1 MDIKKKAITSWIQ
14 LGLYC
19 VLILVQSTLQLP
31 MKQFHQADK
40 LAHFIAYAIL
50 GVLVFRALRF
60 IPLGDKVFFRVI
72 LAVIISGFVGL
83 SDEILQVFV
92 PTRTLDR
99 NDLYFDVA
107 GCFTGIMVY
116 IFYKMN
122 RNKHNDGGDL

>member
-1 MDIKKKAITSWIQ
+1 MDTKKKAITSWIQ

-19 VLILVQSTLQLP
+19 ILILGQSTLPLN
-31 MKQFHQADK
+31 MKQFHHADK
-40 LAHFIAYAIL
+40 LAHFVAYAVL

-60 IPLGDKVFFRVI
+60 IPLGDKVFLRVVM
-72 LAVIISGFVGL
+72 AVIISGFVGM

-99 NDLYFDVA
+99 NDLYYDVV

-116 IFYKMN
+116 ILYKVK
-122 RNKHNDGGDL
+122 RNKKNDDGDS

>member
-1 MDIKKKAITSWIQ
+1 MDTKKKAITSWIQ

-19 VLILVQSTLQLP
+19 VLILGQSTLQLP
-31 MKQFHQADK
+31 IKQIHHADK
-40 LAHFIAYAIL
+40 LAHFVAYAVL

-60 IPLGDKVFFRVI
+60 IPLGDRVFLRI
-72 LAVIISGFVGL
+72 IMAVIISGFVGL

-107 GCFTGIMVY
+107 GCFTGIMLY
-116 IFYKMN
+116 ILYKMN
-122 RNKHNDGGDL
+122 RNKQSDDGDL